1 MGVVMVEKWGWVLG
15 PIQIVKV
22 LNNSYFWKENASLH
36 EMKAIQVTAYG
47 NRVLYNRVVYS
58 NLMGT
63 VGMTPKVATFR
74 IREVHKPSLEAADI
88 FLWSLAAHKT
98 TDCNSINPD

>member
-15 PIQIVKV
+15 PIHIVKV

-36 EMKAIQVTAYG
+36 ATLAEQLARISPV
-47 NRVLYNRVVYS
+47 
-58 NLMGT
+58 